1 MVKAVF
7 FDIDGTLVSFRTHR
21 MPDSTVAALH
31 RLRQRGVRTFVAT
44 GRQYPAINNLGGM
57 PFDGYITM
65 NGSFCFVGDYE
76 VVRRQ
81 AVPPA
86 DIEAL
91 LGYMQRHGE
100 FPCFFISGKEAFGN
114 FIDDNVRRVFDQL
127 NFPAP
132 ALLPVELARERDIYQ
147 LIAFYDPSEEER
159 LMAALPHCEATRWSP
174 YFSDIVPRGS
184 GKDKG
189 VQAVIRH
196 LGIGR
201 EETMAFGDGG
211 NDASMLRYVHTGVA
225 MGNADDAAKQ
235 AADYVTAS
243 VDEDGVWKAL
253 KHFQLII
260 DN

>member
-31 RLRQRGVRTFVAT
+31 RLRQRGVRTFIAT

-76 VVRRQ
+76 VVRKQ

-91 LGYMQRHGE
+91 LGYMRQHGE
-100 FPCFFISGKEAFGN
+100 FPCFFISEKQAFGN

-132 ALLPVELARERDIYQ
+132 ALLPAELARERDIYQ

-159 LMAALPHCEATRWSP
+159 LMAALPHCEAT
-174 YFSDIVPRGS
+174 
-184 GKDKG
+184 
-189 VQAVIRH
+189 
-196 LGIGR
+196 
-201 EETMAFGDGG
+201 
-211 NDASMLRYVHTGVA
+211 
-225 MGNADDAAKQ
+225 
-235 AADYVTAS
+235 
-243 VDEDGVWKAL
+243 
-253 KHFQLII
+253 
-260 DN
+260 